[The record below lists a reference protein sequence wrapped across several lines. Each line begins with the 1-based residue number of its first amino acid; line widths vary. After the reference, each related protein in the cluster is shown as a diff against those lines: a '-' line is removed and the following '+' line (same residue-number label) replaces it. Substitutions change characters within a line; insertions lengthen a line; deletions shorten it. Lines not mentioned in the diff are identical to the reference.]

1 MNPGDVRRAQLA
13 LIRLGYDIGAADD
26 DLGLRTLSGMMA
38 LVAGRRISDSLRA
51 DAGHLLAF
59 MVRYGIIGRYRI
71 AHFLAN
77 LSHESAGFTR
87 RVENLSYSD
96 AAHLLSTFPSRI
108 KSLSDAT
115 ALCRAGAVAIGNR
128 VYAGKN
134 GNGDEASGDGYRYR
148 GRGWIQI
155 TGRANYAAMVSPT
168 GLDLLGS
175 PQLIER
181 SDVAAHAACLFWD
194 ARNLN
199 LMADRDDARAVRRAI
214 NGEAMLGLNDCTKG
228 ASKIS
233 ALFHP

>member
-1 MNPGDVRRAQLA
+1 MNVGEVKRAQTA
-13 LIRLGYDIGAADD
+13 LIRMGYDIGAVDD
-26 DLGLRTLSGMMA
+26 DLGPRTLSGMMA
-38 LVAGRRISDSLRA
+38 LVAGRRISDDLIIHG
-51 DAGHLLAF
+51 GHLLVF

-71 AHFLAN
+71 GHFLAN
-77 LSHESAGFTR
+77 LSHESVGFTR

-96 AAHLLSTFPSRI
+96 PTRLLSVFPSRV
-108 KSLSDAT
+108 KSLTDAT

-148 GRGWIQI
+148 GRGWIMN
-155 TGRANYAAMVSPT
+155 TGRANYAALVSPT

-175 PQLIER
+175 PQLLER

-199 LMADRDDARAVRRAI
+199 LMADRDDARGVRRAI

-228 ASKIS
+228 AAKIS